1 MGAVIKGTVRPTKS
15 IKPKKTRKTGEKPS
29 PMQKTPH
36 RVLKTMMVVTRLL
49 KPPQAAMMS
58 PPIMA
63 PTL

>member
-1 MGAVIKGTVRPTKS
+1 MIKGTVKPTKS
-15 IKPKKTRKTGEKPS
+15 INPKKTRKIGESPS
-29 PMQKTPH
+29 PRLKTPH

-49 KPPQAAMMS
+49 KPPQAAMRR